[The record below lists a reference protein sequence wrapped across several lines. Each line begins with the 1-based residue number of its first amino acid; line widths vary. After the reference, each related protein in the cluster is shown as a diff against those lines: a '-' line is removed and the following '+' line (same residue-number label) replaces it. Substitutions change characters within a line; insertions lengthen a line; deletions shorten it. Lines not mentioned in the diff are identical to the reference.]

1 MIGSRS
7 AQSPTV
13 ANGHGNTS
21 DTAAAHR
28 PSTVTV
34 RRATGAKR
42 STKPRLASETIAKG
56 FLLWAKRKWGEE
68 LPPAWR
74 PVLADFPEHLQEIGL
89 HTSSIVKILPLTL
102 RFLDVLATPPGQVA
116 KTDLDAALAKE
127 RSRAGALSYLCLYM
141 ADQNH
146 WPKSFLRQRAEIRAI
161 ERYLPVQWRSF
172 LRDLKRS
179 LEDSHVPF
187 TAQYYFMRIST
198 HFLWQSKLPVAGS
211 LKPADLDRAW
221 VAFWQDAPDAMKTQY
236 PRLAKNRERCFAA
249 LWNALL
255 SAGRVEGSR
264 KSFVQAAPPFWKTV
278 AEPVRSAAHKLLG
291 PLAAPKDGEIRRH
304 MLLHAVTLLGF
315 SAHGEARPLEIATEE
330 WTRLESKLA
339 EEEFTK
345 ATIKRTI
352 EDIQA
357 AIRLA
362 SESRKRLEVVH
373 G

>member
-1 MIGSRS
+1 MSKSNEGDSS
-7 AQSPTV
+7 V
-13 ANGHGNTS
+13 A
-21 DTAAAHR
+21 A
-28 PSTVTV
+28 VTV
-34 RRATGAKR
+34 RHAPNAGRSAKSR
-42 STKPRLASETIAKG
+42 YTAETIAKG

-74 PVLADFPEHLQEIGL
+74 PILGGFPEHLHEIGL
-89 HTSSIVKILPLTL
+89 STSSIVKILPLTL
-102 RFLDVLATPPGQVA
+102 RFLEVLAKPPEEIG
-116 KTDLDAALAKE
+116 KSDLEAALAKE

-141 ADQNH
+141 AAQGH

-161 ERYLPVQWRSF
+161 ERYLPIQWRNF
-172 LRDLKRS
+172 LRDFKRS

-187 TAQYYFMRIST
+187 AAQYHFMRIAT
-198 HFLWQSKLPVAGS
+198 CFLWQSKLPAAGS
-211 LKPADLDRAW
+211 LKADVVDQAW
-221 VAFWQDAPDAMKTQY
+221 AAFWRDEPEAMKTQY
-236 PRLAKNRERCFAA
+236 PRMAKNRERCFAT

-291 PLAAPKDGEIRRH
+291 PLSAPKDGEIRRH
-304 MLLHAVTLLGF
+304 MVLHALTLLGF
-315 SAHGEARPLEIATEE
+315 STHGDARPLEIAPEE
-330 WTRLESKLA
+330 WARLESKLT

-345 ATIKRTI
+345 ATIKRTV

-357 AIRLA
+357 AIQLA
-362 SESRKRLEVVH
+362 SESRKRLEVSH